1 MKKNDLAALILIAS
15 VSLLVAWLIANSF
28 IGEPK
33 SSAQKVKTVQTIQ
46 ADVEQPDKSIFN
58 KKAINPT
65 VESSIGKS
73 SDSLPFN

>member
-1 MKKNDLAALILIAS
+1 MKKNDLAAIILIAS
-15 VSLLVAWLIANSF
+15 ISLLISWVAASSL

-33 SSAQKVKTVQTIQ
+33 AEAQKVKTVDAIS
-46 ADVEQPDKSIFN
+46 ADIDPQPSSRIFN

-73 SDSLPFN
+73 SDSLPF